1 MTLLIDNYDSFTYNL
16 YQLIAQVGERCE
28 VVRNDAISI
37 SDIER
42 MNPDRILISPGPGS
56 PDEVMFNHEVVRIF
70 CSRLPILGVCLGHQV
85 IGRVFGADVGRAP
98 KARHG
103 KISRIKNDG
112 KGFFRNMDEL
122 FSVTRYHSLIVERDT
137 LQLPLVI
144 SAETSD
150 GLIMGVRHQKFPTE
164 GVQFHPESIATE
176 NGVQFLQNF
185 VKA

>member
-16 YQLIAQVGERCE
+16 YQFVSQLGERCE

-42 MNPDRILISPGPGS
+42 LNPDRILISPGPGS

-70 CSRLPILGVCLGHQV
+70 SSRLPILGVCLGHQV
-85 IGRVFGADVGRAP
+85 IGRVFGADVVRAP

-103 KISRIKNDG
+103 KVSRIRNDG
-112 KGFFRNMDEL
+112 KGFFQGLKEE
-122 FSVTRYHSLIVERDT
+122 FSVARYHSLVVEKET
-137 LQLPLVI
+137 LRLPLVI
-144 SAETSD
+144 SAESED
-150 GLIMGVRHQKFPTE
+150 GLIMGVRHQRYPTE

-176 NGVQFLQNF
+176 HGIQLLQNF